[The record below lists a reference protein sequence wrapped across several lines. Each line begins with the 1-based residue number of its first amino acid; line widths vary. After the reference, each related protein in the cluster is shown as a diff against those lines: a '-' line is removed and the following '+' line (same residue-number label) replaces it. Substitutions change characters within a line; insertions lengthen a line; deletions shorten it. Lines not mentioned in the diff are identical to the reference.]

1 VVGVLTEAQQLAP
14 DRIWQRPVE
23 RQLRR
28 ARICQIG
35 AARGTSV
42 LVIVDSAIFGMA
54 KPDPSIFQV

>member
-1 VVGVLTEAQQLAP
+1 VVSNSDGT
-14 DRIWQRPVE
+14 VE

-35 AARGTSV
+35 AGRGTSV

>member
-1 VVGVLTEAQQLAP
+1 LARS
-14 DRIWQRPVE
+14 DGSVE

-28 ARICQIG
+28 RRTCQIG
-35 AARGTSV
+35 AGRGTSV

>member
-1 VVGVLTEAQQLAP
+1 VVSNSDGT
-14 DRIWQRPVE
+14 VE

-28 ARICQIG
+28 RRISQVG
-35 AARGTSV
+35 AGRRTSV